1 METTRYEAEKSKIL
15 VIDDNQSNVLLL
27 EKMLRMYH
35 FQNVMTLTDSR
46 EAYDA
51 FQTFNPDLVL
61 LDLQMPYIDGFTIL
75 DWIRDNYTDNILPV
89 IVITAQSDKE
99 NKLKALSL
107 GASDFVGKPFDHME
121 VLTRIGNLL
130 QIKLLHNQL
139 QEYNFQLEQKIQER
153 TKEIKNLQM
162 EVIDRLMRATE
173 FRDET
178 TGNHIVRIGWYTYIL
193 ARKLGFNEEESVQ
206 ISMASKMHD
215 LGKVGIPD
223 KILLKPEKLS
233 DEEMDLMK
241 SHCAKGA
248 QILAGSKYRLLQ
260 IAEQIAQT
268 HHEKWD
274 GKGYPEGLKGN
285 EIPLVGRIV
294 ALADVFDAL
303 ITARP
308 YKNPWPF
315 EDVHR
320 YIDEQRGL
328 HFDPKVV
335 DAFLD
340 SLEYFKTI
348 VKNSTMEGLK

>member
-1 METTRYEAEKSKIL
+1 LESTRYEAEKAKIL
-15 VIDDNQSNVLLL
+15 LIDDNQSNVLLL
-27 EKMLRMYH
+27 EKMLRMYR
-35 FQNVMTLTDSR
+35 FQNIMTLTDSR
-46 EAYDA
+46 KAYDLI
-51 FQTFNPDLVL
+51 QTFKPDLVL

-75 DWIRDNYTDNILPV
+75 EWIRNKYADSMLPV

-107 GASDFVGKPFDHME
+107 GASDLVGKPFDHME

-139 QEYNFQLEQKIQER
+139 QEYNLQLEQKIQER
-153 TKEIKNLQM
+153 TKEIKNLQA

-178 TGNHIVRIGWYTYIL
+178 TGNHIVRIGRYTYIL
-193 ARKLGFNEEESVQ
+193 ARKLGVDEEESAQ
-206 ISMASKMHD
+206 MSMASKMHD

-223 KILLKPEKLS
+223 KILLKREKLS
-233 DEEMDLMK
+233 NEEMELMK
-241 SHCAKGA
+241 SHSAKGA
-248 QILAGSKYRLLQ
+248 QILVGSKYHLLQ
-260 IAEQIAQT
+260 IAAQIAQT

-274 GKGYPEGLKGN
+274 GSGYPEGLKGK

-308 YKNPWPF
+308 YKNAWPF
-315 EDVHR
+315 DEVLR
-320 YIDEQRGL
+320 YINEQSGS
-328 HFDPKVV
+328 HFDPMVV
-335 DAFLD
+335 DAFLN
-340 SLEYFKTI
+340 SIEPIKAI
-348 VKNSTMEGLK
+348 VKNSTMEKL